1 VMNPLVFVAVAVLA
15 YALLSKRLASTII
28 TAPIFFAGLGFLAG
42 PMFGVVDL
50 AANDDM
56 LMLLLEAALVMVL
69 FADASGLD
77 VRRWTKEPSLSGRL
91 LGIGL
96 PLTMVAGTV
105 IAAVVFAGVEL
116 WQAALVGVMLA
127 PTDAALGQAVVANPR
142 VPGVI
147 RNALNVESGLNDG
160 LVLPFVTILITVG
173 LVAGGAESE
182 THAAQVLLLA
192 LGGSTV
198 IGLVAG
204 LGGGWLIR
212 VAAERGLAAGRW
224 QSISLIA
231 LAVGTFVA
239 ADQVEASG
247 FLAVWVA
254 GLSAGAVVR
263 GRVAD
268 DAFHLPEDTADVLT
282 AVGFL
287 LLGAGLLG
295 PVLGR
300 ATPESVVYA
309 VLSLTVVRIVPVAIA
324 MVRTGLSWPTLLYVG
339 WFGPRGLASIVFAG
353 VVVEAAV
360 PNANAI
366 TDVVLLTVALSLVV
380 HGVTAAWGARRYAAW
395 FEREE
400 AANPAIPEAA
410 EAPESGVY
418 SRGVPRGGMHEA

>member
-1 VMNPLVFVAVAVLA
+1 MNPLVFVAVAVLA

-353 VVVEAAV
+353 VVVEEAV

>member
-1 VMNPLVFVAVAVLA
+1 MNPLVFVAVAVLA

-42 PMFGVVDL
+42 PLLGAVDL